1 MRTERSFTYFIIFDF
16 FSKQCSGTD
25 PLPTSQACTPLAH
38 EAISLPMET
47 GIHPDGAVSL
57 RSPLA
62 LASEN
67 PGGGALPAWVGT
79 EMKSARHLAE
89 TGEQTVRLIK
99 PNAPPRGA
107 GPDHAACPLLKAAA
121 QRRPMGAQRPVA
133 PEAVRMLTDID
144 GPDDMLL
151 AAWVP
156 NSDFLRVQDPRRQ
169 SRTPRQRSASA
180 GRRPASAPVRPLYG
194 DRQ

>member
-38 EAISLPMET
+38 EAISLPTET
-47 GIHPDGAVSL
+47 GIHPDGTVSL

-99 PNAPPRGA
+99 PNAPPRAVPALITPPAPSSRPRHNG
-107 GPDHAACPLLKAAA
+107 GQWESSGLS
-121 QRRPMGAQRPVA
+121 RRKPSGCSRILTA
-133 PEAVRMLTDID
+133 RMICSWPPGFPTATSC
-144 GPDDMLL
+144 G
-151 AAWVP
+151 
-156 NSDFLRVQDPRRQ
+156 
-169 SRTPRQRSASA
+169 SRIRGDNREHPGSVPRQPA
-180 GRRPASAPVRPLYG
+180 GG
-194 DRQ
+194 QRQLP